1 MLSTGLR
8 SIFDRSKVN
17 SVRRISERP
26 IAHPSVATTSCMQ
39 RYMKNGSPA
48 VIVSGGKVYQ
58 LKGDTTAA
66 EPVLDCAWTV
76 QDIAENTNTKEAS

>member
-1 MLSTGLR
+1 
-8 SIFDRSKVN
+8 
-17 SVRRISERP
+17 
-26 IAHPSVATTSCMQ
+26 MQ
-39 RYMKNGSPA
+39 RRMKDGSPA

-76 QDIAENTNTKEAS
+76 QDIAENTNTKEAP